1 MKNENIIE
9 YLLENHEDEDT
20 LLIFGFQD
28 AYVGVTASPP
38 FRIVYDYWK
47 CLNCLIIDD
56 EFSEALEFDEAVEYL
71 DEFIEKDLGENSPLF
86 IKYS

>member
-28 AYVGVTASPP
+28 AYVGVTAAKPY
-38 FRIVYDYWK
+38 RIVYDYWK
-47 CLNCLIIDD
+47 CLNCLIADD
-56 EFSEALEFDEAVEYL
+56 EFSEALEFDEALDYL
-71 DEFIEKDLGENSPLF
+71 DEFIERDLGENAPLF
-86 IKYS
+86 IKYL

>member
-28 AYVGVTASPP
+28 AYLGVTAAKPY
-38 FRIVYDYWK
+38 RIVYDYWK
-47 CLNCLIIDD
+47 CLNCLI
-56 EFSEALEFDEAVEYL
+56 
-71 DEFIEKDLGENSPLF
+71 PPR
-86 IKYS
+86 